1 MHYYVLGLNDS
12 STEDDTK
19 KAYRSLD
26 LLFQP
31 DKNKHSQASDV
42 MLMINEAN
50 KYLKDTFCYNDAMRE
65 QESVRMAQ
73 NYIIISSD
81 DESDSGIREIP
92 SKPVTSSNKASTFT
106 AEHKSDNEGT
116 PLGKNHQGPFT
127 LKQETL

>member
-1 MHYYVLGLNDS
+1 ME
-12 STEDDTK
+12 STL
-19 KAYRSLD
+19 S
-26 LLFQP
+26 
-31 DKNKHSQASDV
+31 KNYEITEEERV
-42 MLMINEAN
+42 RM
-50 KYLKDTFCYNDAMRE
+50 DAMRE
-65 QESVRMAQ
+65 EESVRMAQ